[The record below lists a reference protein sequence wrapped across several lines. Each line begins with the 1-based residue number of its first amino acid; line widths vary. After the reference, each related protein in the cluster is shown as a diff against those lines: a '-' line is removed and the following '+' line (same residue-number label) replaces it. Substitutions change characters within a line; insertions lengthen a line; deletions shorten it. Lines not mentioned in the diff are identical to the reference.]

1 MTPEQSKKLIGDYL
15 LELQREMPRLSDGM
29 PMSEYQ
35 IQAAQEAG
43 VKCIEIFTE
52 ALDGETLHILATLK
66 ALQDSLLESIK
77 QERRGRDN

>member
-43 VKCIEIFTE
+43 AVE
-52 ALDGETLHILATLK
+52 AEGAADHAKSSQNPLAK
-66 ALQDSLLESIK
+66 
-77 QERRGRDN
+77 R